1 MARILIWRHLSNLSF
16 SFFLLALVSLLV
28 KWELI
33 PIVIYYGDF
42 IAEKPDTAVG
52 PDKWRSE
59 YEMAKQF
66 VMTVNRH
73 GGDATLVHLPDIGI
87 KGNSHFLMAEKNNQ
101 EIAGILASW
110 LQDKG
115 LDK

>member
-1 MARILIWRHLSNLSF
+1 MKSAIPWIVPMNE
-16 SFFLLALVSLLV
+16 FLKLTR
-28 KWELI
+28 I